1 MSYDAHIPPHEFNTV
16 VNLLRSFFMKK
27 GYIETHTQSRVSILA
42 ACEDP
47 HNLGVFKYID
57 GQYYPLPQTGQK
69 WLEHDLLKDVT
80 NAPGFFCVSTSYRFE
95 QNPIPG
101 RHNTVFPMFEFEG
114 KGSFGDMV
122 TLWYEL
128 LSYLGFTHI
137 TYQTYE
143 AVCSFYG
150 IDIINSDIENLLT
163 STNRSACLLC
173 AFPERSNPF
182 WNMKR
187 EHGYAQKCDIIIHG
201 MECAGS
207 AERSTDKQEMIHNFY
222 TIEGGRYAETLFNTF
237 GKDRVLKEL
246 DEFLMLPFVPR
257 FGAGIGLTRLIQA
270 MKVAQKHGLKP

>member
-182 WNMKR
+182 WNMKQD
-187 EHGYAQKCDIIIHG
+187 EKTKLYQKVDVIING
-201 MECAGS
+201 EECGGG
-207 AERSTDKQEMIHNFY
+207 AERSCDALNQLSKFYSIEDGKYAQRLFSEFGRDNTLAELTKYLKLQFFPRVGMGWGISRLVKAYNNHN
-222 TIEGGRYAETLFNTF
+222 
-237 GKDRVLKEL
+237 K
-246 DEFLMLPFVPR
+246 
-257 FGAGIGLTRLIQA
+257 
-270 MKVAQKHGLKP
+270 